1 MKTPEIDEMLK
12 NLGTI
17 PVNLTGEDAR
27 EFVDKYRSTTSWL
40 LYEAGAAQKSPEEF
54 GIAKPE

>member
-1 MKTPEIDEMLK
+1 MQKPEIDEILQ

-17 PVNLTGEDAR
+17 PVNLSGDAAR

-40 LYEAGAAQKSPEEF
+40 LFEAGAAQKSPEEF
-54 GIAKPE
+54 GIEKPE